1 MNPLDPFSFPF
12 FFFWKSRKRGALLS
26 NDQTKK
32 YFASLAKLEN
42 LNKKRDVISQTRSGG
57 SNFHNVSQRL
67 SL

>member
-12 FFFWKSRKRGALLS
+12 FFFGNRESGARCYQTIKRS
-26 NDQTKK
+26 K